1 MQITCPTENFGR
13 QEAAFV
19 QYYFYYGVSGR
30 TKTSRFLPACRKF
43 WVYKLSARGCNL
55 PRLPRGRLTGHFTQ
69 SAAAAALN
77 SLPPHSSKRFLPCLP
92 YPCAE
97 SLAVWHAIRHPPPL
111 SLSLSLSLC
120 FDGARSQR
128 NLCVYC
134 IYTRR
139 PYAQCDS
146 HTIPNKLSLYPP
158 LTPTQVLIFAPPAR
172 LKILGDPHV
181 GVS

>member
-30 TKTSRFLPACRKF
+30 TKTSCFLPACRKF

-77 SLPPHSSKRFLPCLP
+77 SLPSHSSKRFLPCLP

-111 SLSLSLSLC
+111 SLSLSLSLSALTELAHSAIYVC
-120 FDGARSQR
+120 T
-128 NLCVYC
+128 VY
-134 IYTRR
+134 IRVGHMHN
-139 PYAQCDS
+139 A
-146 HTIPNKLSLYPP
+146 
-158 LTPTQVLIFAPPAR
+158 TPTPFLTNSLSIPR
-172 LKILGDPHV
+172 
-181 GVS
+181 